1 MGIDVSPQVLCLQV
15 IGLLSGSWT
24 VNGARPLMKTF
35 VRVAL
40 LKNEGPSCSHPGQIP
55 GGASGRSTS
64 RRRRVGV
71 CELSGELLELG
82 RGRVALVATLER
94 VQPAFAQRLVE
105 LDEQGGEVE

>member
-35 VRVAL
+35 VRVAP
-40 LKNEGPSCSHPGQIP
+40 LKNEAPSCSTPAGP

-82 RGRVALVATLER
+82 RSRVALVTTFER